1 MSDVA
6 AAPNPRHTR
15 SRRAR
20 ARLPRL
26 LVVYPCLI
34 LVAAV
39 VLYPVVWMIYS
50 AFKPDGAIL
59 ASVFSLPRSL
69 YLSNFTH
76 VFNSGMDTWV
86 YNSLF
91 VTVTSVAGTLAMASA
106 AAYAFSMISFR
117 GRDVLYAFMLV
128 GLMVPPQAIVIAGF
142 RWMTIL
148 HFVDTYWALIFTYFG
163 WSSFGILVLRNFFNS
178 VPTEIKDA
186 ARIDGAGHW
195 QMFTRILLPLA
206 RPSLATIAIFNFM
219 WVWNEFIYPLVY
231 SQSETHYTIPIGIL
245 LFQSRS
251 SIEYG
256 TQMAGLVVA
265 TAIPLVVYLLFRRQ
279 FVRGIFEGALKG

>member
-1 MSDVA
+1 MSSA
-6 AAPNPRHTR
+6 EIAPRSAPPRT
-15 SRRAR
+15 S
-20 ARLPRL
+20 RLPRL
-26 LVVYPCLI
+26 LLVYPFLI
-34 LVAAV
+34 LVSVV

-59 ASVFSLPRSL
+59 ESVFALPRSL
-69 YLSNFTH
+69 YLHNFTN
-76 VFNSGMDTWV
+76 VFNSGMDTWT

-91 VTVTSVAGTLAMASA
+91 VTATSVAGILVLSAA
-106 AAYAFSMISFR
+106 AAYAFSMLSFR
-117 GRDVLYAFMLV
+117 GRDKIFAFMLV

-142 RWMTIL
+142 KWMSVL
-148 HFVDTYWALIFTYFG
+148 HFVDTYWALIFTYLG
-163 WSSFGILVLRNFFNS
+163 WSSFGILVLRNFFNA

-186 ARIDGAGHW
+186 ARIDGASHW

-206 RPSLATIAIFNFM
+206 RPSIATVTIFTFM

-231 SQSETHYTIPIGIL
+231 MQSETHYTIPIGVL
-245 LFQSRS
+245 QFQSRS
-251 SIEYG
+251 GIRYG

-265 TAIPLVVYLLFRRQ
+265 TSIPLVVYLLFRRQ